1 MFTSDVIVLH
11 LFYFKYENY
20 KYEMLS
26 EMYRSTLFVFL
37 LVITQYFGGK
47 CRQEI

>member
-11 LFYFKYENY
+11 SFYCKYDNY

-26 EMYRSTLFVFL
+26 EMYTLFVFL
-37 LVITQYFGGK
+37 LVITQYFRGK

>member
-1 MFTSDVIVLH
+1 MFTSDVNVYNS
-11 LFYFKYENY
+11 FYFNYDNY

-26 EMYRSTLFVFL
+26 EMYTLFVFL
-37 LVITQYFGGK
+37 LVITQYFRGK